1 MPDDK
6 LSEVG
11 VAYVQL
17 VPGSSMDA
25 ETVIAHCHG
34 KLASFKIPH
43 HVVFVEDFPMTASGK
58 IRKVELRED
67 AKKRA
72 AQIAK

>member
-1 MPDDK
+1 MPDTK
-6 LSEVG
+6 LTEVG
-11 VAYVQL
+11 AAYVQL
-17 VPGSSMDA
+17 VPGAEMDEA
-25 ETVIAHCHG
+25 AVIAHCRG

-43 HVVFVEDFPMTASGK
+43 HVVFVDDFPMTASGK

-72 AQIAK
+72 AQNT